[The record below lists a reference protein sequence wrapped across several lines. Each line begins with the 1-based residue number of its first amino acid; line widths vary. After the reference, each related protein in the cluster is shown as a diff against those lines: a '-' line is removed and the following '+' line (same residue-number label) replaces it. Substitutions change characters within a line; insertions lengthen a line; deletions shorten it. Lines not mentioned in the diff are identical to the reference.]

1 MNRSYSKIRHIQES
15 NRRLEETLLNEQ
27 NPALAGLAARVG
39 SVIGNLFRKKENETS
54 PALQAAQARVEA
66 KTEQLRNSL
75 REFHDEFEKLYRDRA
90 KEISDSI
97 KKLEAEKAP
106 NLEKVKEQSTT
117 LNTEYESL
125 LSKITDS
132 ETEIQ
137 TILGNYNS

>member
-125 LSKITDS
+125 LSKITDF